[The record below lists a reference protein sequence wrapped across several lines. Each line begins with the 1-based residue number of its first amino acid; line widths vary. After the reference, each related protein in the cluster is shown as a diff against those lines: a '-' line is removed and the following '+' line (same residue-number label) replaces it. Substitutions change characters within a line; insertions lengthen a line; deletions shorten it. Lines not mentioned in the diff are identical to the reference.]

1 MTEYVFRASDTDTAM
16 EKAIRELGDDAMIL
30 SVKRVGDVTE
40 VRAVK
45 EVSVVNQPVW
55 ENLRSQSLPTEAVDL
70 GAALRRAREQ
80 RSTLQQPAQL
90 QAAPLSDARAQSSG
104 VVEPRVDIEFGFS
117 SVGTVYPTEQVD
129 LPTEQVDLA
138 ISDAKQIIDATQ
150 LEKMFRQRLEQ
161 VPEPVGRPLTGQDT
175 QNPTAAA
182 QVTQVVAN
190 MEQPMSVPSDHQP
203 LAPYGGLLQDGVI
216 GGADGQPGS
225 SLPSAGGMALPD
237 LPRKAIF
244 SYGFPEDI
252 ALACAVAPDL
262 HTQEA
267 QRDHACKM
275 LAQRLA
281 TEGETSVVHEDC
293 TLFVFGPPGGG
304 KTTVAAQLAFER
316 LQSTASRPRFV
327 QLAHAGYINDTR
339 LERYASLLN
348 AEFRHLSLNTTV
360 SITHADV
367 IDCDFA
373 EPSAIVDALE
383 WVTEQNANGPV
394 TPVMVIPGTWSVS
407 AIKQYSHL
415 FEGLSPATILTHM
428 NIGGIDAEG
437 LGALAEAQVTL
448 IGVNESSKITDGL
461 MLVDALSVEQF
472 LKDNFVISSNGS
484 EGKN

>member
-1 MTEYVFRASDTDTAM
+1 MTEHVFRAFDTDTAM

-30 SVKRVGDVTE
+30 SVKRVGDMTE

-45 EVSVVNQPVW
+45 EVSVASQPVW
-55 ENLRSQSLPTEAVDL
+55 ENPRSQSLPTEAVDL
-70 GAALRRAREQ
+70 GVALRRAREQ
-80 RSTLQQPAQL
+80 RSTLQQPAPL
-90 QAAPLSDARAQSSG
+90 QAAPISDARAQSSG
-104 VVEPRVDIEFGFS
+104 VVEPRVDVEFGFS
-117 SVGTVYPTEQVD
+117 HVGTVNPVD
-129 LPTEQVDLA
+129 QADLA

-150 LEKMFRQRLEQ
+150 FEEMYRQRLEQ
-161 VPEPVGRPLTGQDT
+161 VPAPVGIPLTGRGAQI
-175 QNPTAAA
+175 PTAVPQDN
-182 QVTQVVAN
+182 QVIADMV
-190 MEQPMSVPSDHQP
+190 QPMSVPSDHQP
-203 LAPYGGLLQDGVI
+203 LAPYGGPLQNGVI
-216 GGADGQPGS
+216 GGANGQPAL
-225 SLPSAGGMALPD
+225 SLPSAGGVALPD
-237 LPRKAIF
+237 LPRKTIF
-244 SYGFPEDI
+244 NYGFPEDI

-281 TEGETSVVHEDC
+281 TEGETSIVHEDC
-293 TLFVFGPPGGG
+293 TLFVFGPPGSG
-304 KTTVAAQLAFER
+304 KTTIAAQLAFER
-316 LQSTASRPRFV
+316 LQSTASRPQFI
-327 QLAHAGYINDTR
+327 QLAQGGYINDTR

-348 AEFRHLSLNTTV
+348 AEFRHLSLYTTV

-383 WVTEQNANGPV
+383 WVTEQNANGRV

-428 NIGGIDAEG
+428 NIGGIDTEG
-437 LGALAEAQVTL
+437 LGALAEANVTL
-448 IGVNESSKITDGL
+448 IGVNESNKITDGL

-472 LKDNFVISSNGS
+472 LKDTFVFSDDGLEEIIQN
-484 EGKN
+484 

>member
-1 MTEYVFRASDTDTAM
+1 MTDYVFRAFDTDTAM

-30 SVKRVGDVTE
+30 SVKRVGDMTE

-45 EVSVVNQPVW
+45 EVSVASQLVW
-55 ENLRSQSLPTEAVDL
+55 ENPRSQSLPTEAVDL
-70 GAALRRAREQ
+70 GVALRRAREQ
-80 RSTLQQPAQL
+80 RSTLQQPAPL
-90 QAAPLSDARAQSSG
+90 QAARMSDARAQSSG
-104 VVEPRVDIEFGFS
+104 VLEPRVDVEFGFS
-117 SVGTVYPTEQVD
+117 HVGTADPVD
-129 LPTEQVDLA
+129 QADLA

-150 LEKMFRQRLEQ
+150 FEKMYRQRLEQ
-161 VPEPVGRPLTGQDT
+161 VPEPEGIPLTARDAQIPTVVLQD
-175 QNPTAAA
+175 N
-182 QVTQVVAN
+182 QVIADMV
-190 MEQPMSVPSDHQP
+190 QPMRVQSDHQP
-203 LAPYGGLLQDGVI
+203 LAPYGGPLQNGVI
-216 GGADGQPGS
+216 GDADEPVLP
-225 SLPSAGGMALPD
+225 LPSAGGVILPD
-237 LPRKAIF
+237 LPRKTIF
-244 SYGFPEDI
+244 NYGFPEDI

-281 TEGETSVVHEDC
+281 SEGETSVVHEDC
-293 TLFVFGPPGGG
+293 TLFVFGPPGSG
-304 KTTVAAQLAFER
+304 KTTIAAQLAFER
-316 LQSTASRPRFV
+316 LQSTASRPRFI
-327 QLAHAGYINDTR
+327 QLAHGGYINDTR
-339 LERYASLLN
+339 LEGYASLLN

-383 WVTEQNANGPV
+383 WVTEQNANGRV

-428 NIGGIDAEG
+428 NIGGIDTEG
-437 LGALAEAQVTL
+437 LGALAEAHITL
-448 IGVNESSKITDGL
+448 IGVNESNKITDGL

-472 LKDNFVISSNGS
+472 LKDTFVLSDDRF
-484 EGKN
+484 EK

>member
-30 SVKRVGDVTE
+30 SVKRAGDVTE

-45 EVSVVNQPVW
+45 EVSVVSQPVW
-55 ENLRSQSLPTEAVDL
+55 ENLRAQSLPTEAVDL

-80 RSTLQQPAQL
+80 RSTLQQPAPL
-90 QAAPLSDARAQSSG
+90 QAAPLSDARSQPSG
-104 VVEPRVDIEFGFS
+104 VVEPKVDTEFGLS
-117 SVGTVYPTEQVD
+117 SVDTVYPREQA
-129 LPTEQVDLA
+129 DLA

-161 VPEPVGRPLTGQDT
+161 VPETVGRPLTELDA

-190 MEQPMSVPSDHQP
+190 MEQPTSVPSDHQP
-203 LAPYGGLLQDGVI
+203 LAPYGGPLQDSVI
-216 GGADGQPGS
+216 GGQPGS
-225 SLPSAGGMALPD
+225 SLPSAGGVALSD

-252 ALACAVAPDL
+252 ALACAMAPDL

-339 LERYASLLN
+339 LERYATLLN
-348 AEFRHLSLNTTV
+348 AEFRHLSLNTTI

-367 IDCDFA
+367 IDCDFV

-383 WVTEQNANGPV
+383 WVTEQNSNSPV

-428 NIGGIDAEG
+428 NIGGIEAEG

-461 MLVDALSVEQF
+461 MLVDAVSVEQF
-472 LKDNFVISSNGS
+472 LKDNFVLSGDGS
-484 EGKN
+484 EDKNLK

>member
-1 MTEYVFRASDTDTAM
+1 MTEYVFRASDADTAM

-30 SVKRVGDVTE
+30 SVKRVGDMTE

-45 EVSVVNQPVW
+45 ESSIVNQPVW
-55 ENLRSQSLPTEAVDL
+55 ENPQSQSLPTEAVDL

-80 RSTLQQPAQL
+80 RRTLQRPAPL
-90 QAAPLSDARAQSSG
+90 QVAILSDARAQSSG
-104 VVEPRVDIEFGFS
+104 FVEPGVDIEIGVS
-117 SVGTVYPTEQVD
+117 RVGTIYPVD
-129 LPTEQVDLA
+129 KAHLA
-138 ISDAKQIIDATQ
+138 ISDAEQIIDAAQ

-161 VPEPVGRPLTGQDT
+161 IPEPVGRPLTGQDAQT
-175 QNPTAAA
+175 PTAAP
-182 QVTQVVAN
+182 QVTEVVTD
-190 MEQPMSVPSDHQP
+190 MVQPMRVPSDHQP
-203 LAPYGGLLQDGVI
+203 LAPYGTPLQDGTTD
-216 GGADGQPGS
+216 GAYDYPGS
-225 SLPSAGGMALPD
+225 SLPSAGGAALPD
-237 LPRKAIF
+237 LPRKTIF

-262 HTQEA
+262 HTREA

-275 LAQRLA
+275 LAQRLT
-281 TEGETSVVHEDC
+281 TEGEASVVHEDC

-316 LQSTASRPRFV
+316 LQSTASRPRFI
-327 QLAHAGYINDTR
+327 QLAHDGYIYDAR

-348 AEFRHLSLNTTV
+348 AEFQHLSLNSTV

-383 WVTEQNANGPV
+383 WVTVQNPNGRV

-407 AIKQYSHL
+407 AIKQYSNL
-415 FEGLSPATILTHM
+415 FGELSPATILTHM

-437 LGALAEAQVTL
+437 LAALAEANVTL
-448 IGVNESSKITDGL
+448 IGVNESRNITDGL

-472 LKDNFVISSNGS
+472 LKDTFVLLGGAYEDKIGN
-484 EGKN
+484 

>member
-1 MTEYVFRASDTDTAM
+1 MTEYVFRASDADTAM

-45 EVSVVNQPVW
+45 EASIINQPVW
-55 ENLRSQSLPTEAVDL
+55 ENPQSQSLPTEAVDL
-70 GAALRRAREQ
+70 GAALRRARE
-80 RSTLQQPAQL
+80 RRRTLQQPAPL
-90 QAAPLSDARAQSSG
+90 QAAPLPDARAQSSG
-104 VVEPRVDIEFGFS
+104 FVEPLVDIEFGFS
-117 SVGTVYPTEQVD
+117 RVGTAYPVEQA
-129 LPTEQVDLA
+129 DLA
-138 ISDAKQIIDATQ
+138 ISDPEQIIDAAQ

-161 VPEPVGRPLTGQDT
+161 VPEPVGRPLTGQDAQT
-175 QNPTAAA
+175 PTAAP
-182 QVTQVVAN
+182 QVTQVVDDMVQA
-190 MEQPMSVPSDHQP
+190 MSVPSDHQLP
-203 LAPYGGLLQDGVI
+203 APYGGQLQDSAI
-216 GGADGQPGS
+216 GGAYGQPGS
-225 SLPSAGGMALPD
+225 SLPSASGTALPD
-237 LPRKAIF
+237 LQRKTIF

-262 HTQEA
+262 HTRDA

-281 TEGETSVVHEDC
+281 TVGEASVVHEDC

-316 LQSTASRPRFV
+316 LQSTASRPRLI
-327 QLAHAGYINDTR
+327 QLAQDGYINDTR

-348 AEFRHLSLNTTV
+348 AEFQHLSLNTTV
-360 SITHADV
+360 SITHDDV

-383 WVTEQNANGPV
+383 WVTEQNSNGRV

-415 FEGLSPATILTHM
+415 FEDLSPATILTHM

-437 LGALAEAQVTL
+437 LGALAEAHVTL
-448 IGVNESSKITDGL
+448 IAVNESSKIIDGL

-472 LKDNFVISSNGS
+472 LKDTFVLSGGGS
-484 EGKN
+484 EDKVGN

>member
-45 EVSVVNQPVW
+45 EVSVASQPVW
-55 ENLRSQSLPTEAVDL
+55 ENPQSQSLPTEAVDL

-80 RSTLQQPAQL
+80 RRTLQQPAPL
-90 QAAPLSDARAQSSG
+90 QAAPMSDARAQSSG
-104 VVEPRVDIEFGFS
+104 VVEPRVDIEFGS
-117 SVGTVYPTEQVD
+117 SYVGTVNPVD
-129 LPTEQVDLA
+129 KPDLA
-138 ISDAKQIIDATQ
+138 IPNTEQIIDATQ
-150 LEKMFRQRLEQ
+150 FEKMFRQRLEQ
-161 VPEPVGRPLTGQDT
+161 VPEPESSPLTGQGAQT
-175 QNPTAAA
+175 PSVAP
-182 QVTQVVAN
+182 QVTQVVAD
-190 MEQPMSVPSDHQP
+190 MVQPVGVPSDHQP
-203 LAPYGGLLQDGVI
+203 LAPYGDPLQNGII
-216 GGADGQPGS
+216 GGDYGQPGL
-225 SLPSAGGMALPD
+225 SLPSAGGAALPD
-237 LPRKAIF
+237 LPRKTIF

-252 ALACAVAPDL
+252 ALDCAVAPDL

-281 TEGETSVVHEDC
+281 AEGETSVVHENC

-304 KTTVAAQLAFER
+304 KTTIVAQLAFER
-316 LQSTASRPRFV
+316 LQSTASRPRFI
-327 QLAHAGYINDTR
+327 QLAHDGYINDTR

-348 AEFRHLSLNTTV
+348 TDFRHLSLNTTT

-373 EPSAIVDALE
+373 EPSEIVDALE
-383 WVTEQNANGPV
+383 WVIEQNANGRV

-437 LGALAEAQVTL
+437 LGALAEAHVTL
-448 IGVNESSKITDGL
+448 IGVNESNKITDGL

-472 LKDNFVISSNGS
+472 LKDTFVLSGGGLEEKIGN
-484 EGKN
+484 